1 LNFICEQS
9 KKYLFGYLE
18 LSLLV
23 DMILLLL
30 TRYSNEAASSRYRF
44 YQYAEYF
51 RAQGVDIIIKP
62 LFDDRYVKNISKY
75 GNQQYLNV
83 ISSYLNRIFLLVTN
97 QDHDLIFIEKE
108 LLPWIPYELEYLL
121 IRSHSPYV
129 LDYDDGIFHNYDL
142 STNPW
147 IKKVLG
153 QKIDLLMKHSAMVI
167 GGSPYLVN
175 RAIQAGAPRVELLPT
190 VIDLDKYPIAARL
203 TNDTF
208 TIGWIGSPTTTPYL
222 ESLAPVFQS
231 ICANGKA
238 RVVAIGAK
246 DFQIEG
252 VDLQIKKWS
261 EETEI
266 SDLNQIDVGIMPL
279 DDTPWSRGKCGFKLI
294 QYMACAKPVIASPV
308 GINTEIVEDG
318 VNGFLA
324 STDQEWINSLSK
336 LRDNWEL
343 QKKMGENGRKKVE
356 EQYCLGVTA
365 PKLLELLKSVA
376 KDC

>member
-1 LNFICEQS
+1 MSF
-9 KKYLFGYLE
+9 LF
-18 LSLLV
+18 
-23 DMILLLL
+23 L

-51 RAQGVDIIIKP
+51 RAQGVDVVIKP

-75 GNQQYLNV
+75 GNQQYLNA
-83 ISSYLNRIFLLVTN
+83 ISAYLNRIFLLATN
-97 QDHDLIFIEKE
+97 QGHDLIFIEKE
-108 LLPWIPYELEYLL
+108 LFPWIPYELESLL
-121 IRSHSPYV
+121 IHSHTPYV
-129 LDYDDGIFHNYDL
+129 LDYDDAIFHNYDL
-142 STNPW
+142 SPKPW
-147 IKKVLG
+147 TKKILG

-175 RAIQAGAPRVELLPT
+175 RATQSGAPRVELLPT
-190 VIDLDKYPIAARL
+190 VIDLDKYPITARPN
-203 TNDTF
+203 NDTF
-208 TIGWIGSPTTTPYL
+208 TIGWIGSPNTTQYL
-222 ESLAPVFQS
+222 KFLAPVFQS

-238 RVVAIGAK
+238 RVLAIGAK

-252 VDLQIKKWS
+252 VNLQIKKWS
-261 EETEI
+261 ETTEI
-266 SDLNQIDVGIMPL
+266 SDLNQIDVGVMPL

-324 STDQEWINSLSK
+324 STHQEWIDALSN

-356 EQYCLGVTA
+356 QKYCFNVTA
-365 PKLLELLKSVA
+365 PKLLELLQSVA